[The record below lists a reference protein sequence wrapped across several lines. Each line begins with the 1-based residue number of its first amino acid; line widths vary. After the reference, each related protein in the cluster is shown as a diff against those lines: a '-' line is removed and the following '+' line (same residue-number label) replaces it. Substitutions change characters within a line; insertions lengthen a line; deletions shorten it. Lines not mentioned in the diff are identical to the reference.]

1 MFFEVSFINLK
12 YELILA
18 SNSQSRAAILKTV
31 KIPFMQIV
39 ANIDEEKLLK
49 LNAQS
54 SYKMQVQ
61 NLAGAKAMEVSTRY
75 PDSLIIGADQM
86 VLFEN
91 RLLGKPG
98 NQENTVTQ
106 LSKLQSKRHQLLSG
120 WAICL
125 GKKILAKGTDTVSL
139 KMRPMSKELLFKYV
153 ELEKSYDSCGGY
165 YFESA
170 GRLLF
175 DEVSGSYDSILGLPL
190 EPLLNAIWDLDLV
203 MP

>member
-1 MFFEVSFINLK
+1 MRSPVI
-12 YELILA
+12 
-18 SNSQSRAAILKTV
+18 
-31 KIPFMQIV
+31 KI
-39 ANIDEEKLLK
+39 
-49 LNAQS
+49 
-54 SYKMQVQ
+54 QVQ

-98 NQENTVTQ
+98 NRENTVTQ
-106 LSKLQSKRHQLLSG
+106 LYKLQSKHHQLLSG

-125 GKKILAKGTDTVSL
+125 NKKILAKGTDTVSL

-165 YFESA
+165 YFESS

-175 DEVSGSYDSILGLPL
+175 DEVSGSHDSILGLPL
-190 EPLLNAIWDLDLV
+190 EPILNAIWDLDLV